1 MKSNKIIRGYI
12 FSRPF
17 MNERVPQ
24 HIQNII
30 IRDYCVKNNLH
41 FLLSAT
47 EYAMDKCHNVLN
59 RLVKNLSNIHGI
71 VAYSLFQLPEDTD
84 LRNNIYKKILS
95 KKKVIYFAVENLSI
109 SNKDNCNNVE
119 NIWLIKKT
127 LRNCLKRF

>member
-17 MNERVPQ
+17 MNERAPQ

-41 FLLSAT
+41 FLLSAP

-127 LRNCLKRF
+127 LRNCLKKF